1 MLRVPTSRKRKKPDE
16 KLNLVPIM
24 DSIFIFIF
32 FLLMSASFLKIYEI
46 GSPIPLISDK
56 EPPKEEKKE
65 PLALTMILD
74 QDVITLSS
82 GVPLKEIQKFARQPD
97 GNFNYDE
104 IHKVLIDIKKQNLNE
119 DTIIFEPIGDLTYE
133 DIVKVMDAVRVM
145 GKLDEAVFK
154 PNKEGIDEKI
164 KLLFD
169 KIIFSNLM
177 N

>member
-1 MLRVPTSRKRKKPDE
+1 MLRVPTRRKRKKPDE

-46 GSPIPLISDK
+46 GSPIHIISDQ
-56 EPPKEEKKE
+56 EQPKDDKE
-65 PLALTMILD
+65 PLALTMRLEDNRILLL
-74 QDVITLSS
+74 T
-82 GVPLKEIQKFARQPD
+82 GVPSKEIQKFERQPD
-97 GNFNYDE
+97 GQFNYDE

-119 DTIIFEPIGDLTYE
+119 DTIIFEPVGDLTYE
-133 DIVKVMDAVRVM
+133 EIVKVMDAVRM
-145 GKLDEAVFK
+145 LNKLDEAIFK

-164 KLLFD
+164 KNLFD

-177 N
+177 S

>member
-1 MLRVPTSRKRKKPDE
+1 MLRVPTSRKRKKPEE

-46 GSPIPLISDK
+46 GSPIPIVSDQ
-56 EPPKEEKKE
+56 EPPKNEKD
-65 PLALTMILD
+65 PLALTM
-74 QDVITLSS
+74 VIETNEITVST
-82 GVPLKEIQKFARQPD
+82 GVPSRVIQKFQREA
-97 GNFNYDE
+97 GGEFSYDA
-104 IHKVLIDIKKQNLNE
+104 IHAFLIEIKKKHVEE
-119 DTIIFEPIGDLTYE
+119 DSIIFEPNGDLTYE
-133 DIVKVMDAVRVM
+133 EIVKIMDAVRVL
-145 GKLDEAVFK
+145 GKTDEAIFK

-164 KLLFD
+164 KDLFS